1 MDKAHVALGAQI
13 GLGHL
18 RLQQFRLG
26 RLHRREHR
34 RGARVGAIDADAK
47 VNLVLTRVFIVELD
61 QRKKRIGGLL
71 LQGGKG
77 HARPLPLHR
86 PGASMFD
93 GKRASLPQNT
103 PGPRNVVPARFP
115 SELRL
120 RTATRS
126 ACG

>member
-18 RLQQFRLG
+18 RFEQFRLG
-26 RLHRREHR
+26 RLDRREDR
-34 RGARVGAIDADAK
+34 RGARVGAINADAK

-77 HARPLPLHR
+77 HARALTSPP
-86 PGASMFD
+86 PG
-93 GKRASLPQNT
+93 GKH
-103 PGPRNVVPARFP
+103 V
-115 SELRL
+115 
-120 RTATRS
+120 
-126 ACG
+126 